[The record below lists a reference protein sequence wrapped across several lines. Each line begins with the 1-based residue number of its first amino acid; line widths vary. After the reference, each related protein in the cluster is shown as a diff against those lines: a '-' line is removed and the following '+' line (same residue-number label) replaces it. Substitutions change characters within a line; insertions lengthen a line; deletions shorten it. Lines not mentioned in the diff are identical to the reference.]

1 MFLKEAC
8 DCRWRR
14 AYLVQVL
21 LKGGKFIVGQA
32 DTGGWQGRCSQRFQT
47 RRRAEDARRVLCAA
61 IQASVLAFRV
71 YVFSDSCGIEAAEM
85 PLRQRRV
92 A

>member
-1 MFLKEAC
+1 M
-8 DCRWRR
+8 
-14 AYLVQVL
+14 
-21 LKGGKFIVGQA
+21 IVGQA

-47 RRRAEDARRVLCAA
+47 RRRAEDARRVLCVA
-61 IQASVLAFRV
+61 IQASVLAFL